1 MYDFDRIVKAAESC
15 DFHDAFASDIKRCEN
30 ALGMGGLMAINA
42 ECWLDVLS
50 AMPDAEIAEYVN
62 SLFLAQKDVIREQI
76 LESLAAML
84 NPIPTHYEWRS
95 NDCPYDYSGELYE
108 DGKVSLEQT
117 VSEFLESEYTGA
129 SRATYVSHYG
139 LSYNTYGDSLSD
151 DTLEIGC
158 SIMTDGIKDFVQR
171 NAGIPCERFSREEF
185 FDIKTECN
193 EFDPIYD
200 ECRASDFFWATAAV
214 EFAGI
219 DKMTLKEV
227 LAAV

>member
-1 MYDFDRIVKAAESC
+1 MQQCIDY
-15 DFHDAFASDIKRCEN
+15 IKLNE
-30 ALGMGGLMAINA
+30 
-42 ECWLDVLS
+42 D
-50 AMPDAEIAEYVN
+50 EIAEYVN
-62 SLFLAQKDVIREQI
+62 SLFLAQKDVIREQL

-117 VSEFLESEYTGA
+117 VSEFLES
-129 SRATYVSHYG
+129 
-139 LSYNTYGDSLSD
+139 LSD
-151 DTLEIGC
+151 NTLEIGC

>member
-1 MYDFDRIVKAAESC
+1 MKSYEAPVTESMQQC
-15 DFHDAFASDIKRCEN
+15 IDYIKQNE
-30 ALGMGGLMAINA
+30 
-42 ECWLDVLS
+42 D
-50 AMPDAEIAEYVN
+50 EIAEYVN
-62 SLFLAQKDVIREQI
+62 SLFLAQKDVIREQ
-76 LESLAAML
+76 L
-84 NPIPTHYEWRS
+84 
-95 NDCPYDYSGELYE
+95 
-108 DGKVSLEQT
+108 
-117 VSEFLESEYTGA
+117 LESEYTGA

-158 SIMTDGIKDFVQR
+158 SIMTDGIKDFIQR

>member
-1 MYDFDRIVKAAESC
+1 MKLNEYLAKNAVKLKVSIMKSHEAPVTESMQQC
-15 DFHDAFASDIKRCEN
+15 IDYIKQNE
-30 ALGMGGLMAINA
+30 
-42 ECWLDVLS
+42 D
-50 AMPDAEIAEYVN
+50 EIAEYVN
-62 SLFLAQKDVIREQI
+62 SLFLAQKDVIREQL

>member
-1 MYDFDRIVKAAESC
+1 MLC
-15 DFHDAFASDIKRCEN
+15 LTTC
-30 ALGMGGLMAINA
+30 
-42 ECWLDVLS
+42 
-50 AMPDAEIAEYVN
+50 
-62 SLFLAQKDVIREQI
+62 LFLPSRNIIIISAPKPKNGV
-76 LESLAAML
+76 
-84 NPIPTHYEWRS
+84 PPT
-95 NDCPYDYSGELYE
+95 
-108 DGKVSLEQT
+108 
-117 VSEFLESEYTGA
+117 
-129 SRATYVSHYG
+129 
-139 LSYNTYGDSLSD
+139 SLSD

>member
-1 MYDFDRIVKAAESC
+1 MKSHEAPVTENMQQCIDY
-15 DFHDAFASDIKRCEN
+15 IKQNE
-30 ALGMGGLMAINA
+30 
-42 ECWLDVLS
+42 D
-50 AMPDAEIAEYVN
+50 EIAEYVN
-62 SLFLAQKDVIREQI
+62 SLFLAQKDVIREKI

-171 NAGIPCERFSREEF
+171 NAGIPSAGSLKSIS
-185 FDIKTECN
+185 DTE
-193 EFDPIYD
+193 PI
-200 ECRASDFFWATAAV
+200 
-214 EFAGI
+214 
-219 DKMTLKEV
+219 M
-227 LAAV
+227 

>member
-1 MYDFDRIVKAAESC
+1 MKSHEAPVTESMQQC
-15 DFHDAFASDIKRCEN
+15 IDYIKQNE
-30 ALGMGGLMAINA
+30 
-42 ECWLDVLS
+42 D
-50 AMPDAEIAEYVN
+50 EIAEYVN
-62 SLFLAQKDVIREQI
+62 SLFLAQKDVIREQL

-139 LSYNTYGDSLSD
+139 LSYNTYGDSLSN

>member
-1 MYDFDRIVKAAESC
+1 M
-15 DFHDAFASDIKRCEN
+15 
-30 ALGMGGLMAINA
+30 
-42 ECWLDVLS
+42 
-50 AMPDAEIAEYVN
+50 N
-62 SLFLAQKDVIREQI
+62 SLFLAQKDVIREQL

-158 SIMTDGIKDFVQR
+158 SIMTDGIKNFVQR

>member
-1 MYDFDRIVKAAESC
+1 MKSHEAPVTESMQQC
-15 DFHDAFASDIKRCEN
+15 IDYIKQNE
-30 ALGMGGLMAINA
+30 
-42 ECWLDVLS
+42 D
-50 AMPDAEIAEYVN
+50 EIAEYVN

-214 EFAGI
+214 NHPA
-219 DKMTLKEV
+219 
-227 LAAV
+227 